1 MADRDVQLDNARG
14 ILITLVVVGHVIA
27 QVDTGPSDV
36 LNSWIYTFH
45 MPAFVA
51 LAGYFSRSYVG
62 SGRQLRSLVT
72 KLIVPYVLFQ
82 LVLALV
88 EAVLDGERFDPHLV
102 VPAFSM
108 WFLLAL
114 FAWRLATPVLRQ
126 LRAPLLV
133 AVLIAVL
140 APLAD
145 SLDQQLSAARMLSF
159 LPFFVLGLVVRPGA
173 LGLLRT
179 RGAQVLGLAVL
190 AGGLGA
196 MVVAAPRFSRSLLHL
211 NGSYAD
217 LGEAGLHAV
226 VVRTVILVAGLAG
239 TAALIAASPRR
250 PTFLATLGQRSLTIY
265 LWQAVVVLIVMK
277 TDLLDGWSSGAGLA
291 LAVVASVVAT
301 LVLGSA
307 PVARVTDAVTGAV
320 GGLLVR
326 PQVERTDEAT
336 SAAR

>member
-1 MADRDVQLDNARG
+1 
-14 ILITLVVVGHVIA
+14 
-27 QVDTGPSDV
+27 
-36 LNSWIYTFH
+36 
-45 MPAFVA
+45 
-51 LAGYFSRSYVG
+51 
-62 SGRQLRSLVT
+62 
-72 KLIVPYVLFQ
+72 
-82 LVLALV
+82 
-88 EAVLDGERFDPHLV
+88 
-102 VPAFSM
+102 
-108 WFLLAL
+108 
-114 FAWRLATPVLRQ
+114 
-126 LRAPLLV
+126 
-133 AVLIAVL
+133 VLIAVL

-173 LGLLRT
+173 LALLRT

-196 MVVAAPRFSRSLLHL
+196 MVVAAPRFSRSLLPL
-211 NGSYAD
+211 SGCSAG
-217 LGEAGLHAV
+217 LGEAALDAGV
-226 VVRTVILVAGLAG
+226 SRTVFLVAGPAG

-250 PTFLATLGQRSLTIY
+250 PPFLATLGQRSLTIY

-326 PQVERTDEAT
+326 PQVERTDEAA